1 MTKKQQIKLFED
13 KKVRVAW
20 DDEKEEWYFSIVDV
34 CSVLTDQ
41 ADYDLAKNY
50 WKVLK
55 SRLKK
60 EGNESVTNCNQ
71 LKMVS
76 PKDGKR
82 YKTDVAD
89 TEQLFRL
96 IQSIPSPKAEPF
108 NDLAIRILSH
118 NGDFSADDFASEW
131 RRVSAGVKT
140 PIQIMLIKYVG
151 KSFGGPLHDRYWIC
165 VDDERDKRVGISLN
179 SISGL
184 GQKESAILPI
194 DDATALY
201 ALHSY
206 SRYASRKIKRD
217 DNGEL
222 EYESFTLT

>member
-1 MTKKQQIKLFED
+1 MHQVIRYNLRVVLSLAADTKERMEQVNSMFGSAPAHPEGFVGLGEYQKGVEYLLNWYQECGYGELTIIGPHFRPTDLSVIKQ
-13 KKVRVAW
+13 
-20 DDEKEEWYFSIVDV
+20 
-34 CSVLTDQ
+34 LTDE
-41 ADYDLAKNY
+41 N
-50 WKVLK
+50 
-55 SRLKK
+55 
-60 EGNESVTNCNQ
+60 
-71 LKMVS
+71 
-76 PKDGKR
+76 
-82 YKTDVAD
+82 
-89 TEQLFRL
+89 
-96 IQSIPSPKAEPF
+96 

-118 NGDFSADDFASEW
+118 NGDFSADDYASEW

-151 KSFGGPLHDRYWIC
+151 KSFGGSLHDRYWIC